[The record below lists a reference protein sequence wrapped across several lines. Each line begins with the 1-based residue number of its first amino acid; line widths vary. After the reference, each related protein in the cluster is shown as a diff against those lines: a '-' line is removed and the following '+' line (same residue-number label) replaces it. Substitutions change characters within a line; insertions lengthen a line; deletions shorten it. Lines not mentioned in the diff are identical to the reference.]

1 MNNRGKTQKPI
12 DIKLVSIGLNNFI
25 PTDISIDINRQKYE
39 CDYLYEDLTD
49 LVGAIPKLRPWFI
62 KRFYALGKD
71 KTLQLA
77 SIAKADGKNP
87 QRLFTYLLNKEYDSK
102 TKTTH

>member
-1 MNNRGKTQKPI
+1 MFNRERSDQTT
-12 DIKLVSIGLNNFI
+12 DINLVSTGLNNFI

-87 QRLFTYLLNKEYDSK
+87 QRLFTYLLNKEYSLK
-102 TKTTH
+102 TKST